1 MVGTMA
7 AIGDVVAPRDRGR
20 YQGIFGAVFGLA
32 SVIGPLLGGFF
43 TTSLSWRWIF
53 YVNLPIGV
61 LAFAVLAA
69 TLPSRQDEAH
79 HRIDY
84 LGAARARRGAERAGA
99 AVHAGRD
106 RLRVGLAADRRARR
120 RSRWSCS

>member
-1 MVGTMA
+1 M
-7 AIGDVVAPRDRGR
+7 
-20 YQGIFGAVFGLA
+20 FGLA

-43 TTSLSWRWIF
+43 TTTLSWRWIF

-61 LAFAVLAA
+61 AAFVVLAV

-84 LGAARARRGAERAGA
+84 LGAGLLAGGLTAVVLTCTLGGTDYAWGSPQIIGLGVLAVVLIVSLRAGRATGGRAGA
-99 AVHAGRD
+99 A
-106 RLRVGLAADRRARR
+106 AAPVP
-120 RSRWSCS
+120 